1 METIVH
7 RDEGKGGTTRTSRED
22 AFAEEIFRRARKT
35 KKEKREKEMYIYF
48 DLPSGLVEVS
58 EVLEEVLPLLLVRD
72 GVLVEDLGHVRG
84 YECERAC

>member
-1 METIVH
+1 M
-7 RDEGKGGTTRTSRED
+7 
-22 AFAEEIFRRARKT
+22 
-35 KKEKREKEMYIYF
+35 
-48 DLPSGLVEVS
+48 EVS